1 MRCYYRPLL
10 SCLLAILAGTLGS
23 AALADSPPVAETYGD
38 GKNAF
43 LLATGSPGE
52 LGLLGALADGF
63 ARQTP
68 VTLHWVKAGS
78 GKSLELLKN
87 RQVDMIMVH
96 APAAERQA
104 VVEGWATE
112 RTLLGS
118 NEFYIVGPADDPAD
132 VKNATSAADAFQRIA
147 RAQAKFI
154 TRADNSGTHKKE
166 LRIWQQAGIEP
177 GGDWYIATHDFM
189 TASLAK
195 ANDIGGYFMT
205 DSSTWVAEQANMPN
219 LSVLYRGDK
228 ILVNTYHALLAPEGA
243 TSGRATAA
251 QFIAFVAASEEGQ
264 QIIHHYGKDRHGE
277 PLYQDA
283 AYARQYV
290 D

>member
-1 MRCYYRPLL
+1 MRYSYRPLL
-10 SCLLAILAGTLGS
+10 SGLLAILAGMLGS

-38 GKNAF
+38 GENAF

-63 ARQTP
+63 SRQTP
-68 VTLHWVKAGS
+68 VTLHWIKAGS
-78 GKSLELLKN
+78 GKSLALLKD

-96 APAAERQA
+96 APAAEKQA
-104 VVEGWATE
+104 VAEGWATD

-118 NEFYIVGPADDPAD
+118 NEFYIVGPADDPAG
-132 VKNATSAADAFQRIA
+132 VKNATSAADAFRRIA
-147 RAQAKFI
+147 EAQAKFI

-166 LRIWQQAGIEP
+166 LKIWQQAGVEP
-177 GGDWYIATHDFM
+177 GDDWYIATHDFM

-195 ANDIGGYFMT
+195 ANAIGGYFMT

-219 LSVLYRGDK
+219 LAVLYRGDK
-228 ILVNTYHALLAPEGA
+228 VLVNTYHALLAPEEA
-243 TSGRATAA
+243 TPGRTTAR
-251 QFIAFVAASEEGQ
+251 QFIAFVASEEGQ
-264 QIIHHYGKDRHGE
+264 QIIHNYGKDRYGE
-277 PLYQDA
+277 SLYQDA